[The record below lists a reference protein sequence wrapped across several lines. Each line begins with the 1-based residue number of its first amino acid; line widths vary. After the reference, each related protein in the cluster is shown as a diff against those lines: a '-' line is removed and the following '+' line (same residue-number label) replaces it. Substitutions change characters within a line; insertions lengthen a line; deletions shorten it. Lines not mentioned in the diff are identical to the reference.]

1 MEGSITTRVVEAV
14 AAEEGVDPLDLPPLS
29 DVVDTDALDRLFD
42 PARRRAADGDDDGN
56 GTCEVW
62 FSYAGWEVHI
72 RDGDPILRRRDHPAD
87 HDREST
93 DP

>member
-1 MEGSITTRVVEAV
+1 MEGSITTRVVRAV

-29 DVVDTDALDRLFD
+29 DVVDPDALDRLFD
-42 PARRRAADGDDDGN
+42 PSRCGTATED

-62 FSYAGWEVHI
+62 FSYAGWEVHV
-72 RDGDPILRRRDHPAD
+72 RDGVPVLRGTANPPDA
-87 HDREST
+87 DREST